1 MTNIAEALSA
11 ARARLAA
18 VDGASAALDARVLL
32 ADVLGVTHAHLVGWP
47 EQQIEAGALARF
59 WALVDRRAEHEPVA
73 HLLGHREFWGLRF
86 AVSPATLI
94 PRPDTE
100 TLVEAALCCVQSRD
114 AAITILDIGTGTG
127 CVLIALLHELRNA
140 RGIGVECAPEA
151 LALAEA
157 NARALDSTERVQWIL
172 DGDLQSLPTPADM
185 LVANLPYVPS
195 VELPSLARDVVA
207 FEPRR
212 ALDGG
217 VDGLSLFRR
226 FAPRLT
232 RLLRPGGVALFEV
245 GHEQAAAVQ
254 AVLSAQPGLAL
265 TRGWADLAGV
275 TRVVGC
281 VVSAPIPQFS
291 LGNRGPGS

>member
-1 MTNIAEALSA
+1 MTTIAEALRD

-18 VDGASAALDARVLL
+18 ADDDSAALDARVLL
-32 ADVLGVTHAHLVGWP
+32 ADVLGVTHTHLVGWP
-47 EQQIEAGALARF
+47 EQQVEPIALARF
-59 WALVDRRAEHEPVA
+59 LALVDRRADHEPVA

-100 TLVEAALCCVQSRD
+100 TLVEAALSLVPSRG
-114 AAITILDIGTGTG
+114 AAITIIDIGTGTG

-140 RGIGVECAPEA
+140 RGIGVDIVPEA

-157 NARALDSTERVQWIL
+157 NAQALEVAARVQWIL
-172 DGDLQSLPTPADM
+172 DGDLKSLPVLADM

-195 VELPSLARDVVA
+195 VELPSLARDVVE

-226 FAPRLT
+226 FAPRLAL
-232 RLLRPGGVALFEV
+232 LLRPGGVALFEV
-245 GHEQAAAVQ
+245 GHDQAAAVQ
-254 AVLSAQPGLAL
+254 AVLSAQPGLVM
-265 TRGWADLAGV
+265 TRDWADLAGV
-275 TRVVGC
+275 ARVVGC
-281 VVSAPIPQFS
+281 VVSAPKPQFS
-291 LGNRGPGS
+291 LGNRGSGS

>member
-1 MTNIAEALSA
+1 MTTIAEALRD
-11 ARARLAA
+11 ARARLQATA
-18 VDGASAALDARVLL
+18 DASAALDARVLL

-47 EQQIEAGALARF
+47 EEQIEASALARF
-59 WALVDRRAEHEPVA
+59 WGLVDRRVDHEPVA

-100 TLVEAALCCVQSRD
+100 TLVEAALSCVPSRD
-114 AAITILDIGTGTG
+114 AAVTILDIGTGTG

-140 RGIGVECAPEA
+140 HGIGVDIVPEA

-157 NARALDSTERVQWIL
+157 NARALDLAARVQWIL
-172 DGDLQSLPTPADM
+172 DGDLKSLPTPADM

-226 FAPRLT
+226 FAPRLNL
-232 RLLRPGGVALFEV
+232 LLRPGGVALFEV

-254 AVLSAQPGLAL
+254 AVLSAQPGFEL
-265 TRGWADLAGV
+265 TRVWADLAGAA
-275 TRVVGC
+275 RVVGC
-281 VVSAPIPQFS
+281 AASAPKLQFS
-291 LGNRGPGS
+291 LGKRGSGS